1 MAKRIKKA
9 IVRPEQQQSW
19 LKRYGS
25 GESILDI
32 ANSEGYDKRT
42 VKRHV
47 EAGQQER
54 ERLNARVTVLK
65 DALER
70 HYMDLCNFAQKIET
84 EVMREEK
91 ITLREERLWKALRQ
105 HIPRSLLWQY
115 LSKWDQLLEKKSD
128 LQEEIKRKLERN
140 IKADAK
146 LMKLAS
152 DNDSIE
158 PFMQV
163 MLKFQ
168 IVAWARSRQG
178 LTLADN
184 LSSEE
189 AGKGL
194 VNLKYGAFNV
204 NKVSKD
210 EVTVIEDMIRK
221 HETKVIGWDES
232 KILAKIF
239 ADLKRLQKAI
249 GDEIAI
255 VTLRRVIP
263 GKCLYCPL

>member
-1 MAKRIKKA
+1 MAKRKKKP
-9 IVRPEQQQSW
+9 IVKLEQRREW
-19 LKRYGS
+19 LRRHDA
-25 GESILDI
+25 GESIPDI
-32 ANSEGYDKRT
+32 AKSEFYDVRT
-42 VKRHV
+42 VRRHV

-70 HYMDLCNFAQKIET
+70 HYRDLCNFAQKIEA

-115 LSKWDQLLEKKSD
+115 LNKWDELLEKKAD
-128 LQEEIKRKLERN
+128 LQEEIRRKLERM
-140 IKADAK
+140 IKSDAK
-146 LMKLAS
+146 LMKLAP

-158 PFMQV
+158 PFMQAI
-163 MLKFQ
+163 LKFQ
-168 IVAWARSRQG
+168 IDAWARGRQG
-178 LTLADN
+178 LTLANN

-194 VNLKYGAFNV
+194 INLKYGAFSL
-204 NKVSKD
+204 NKITKD
-210 EVTVIEDMIRK
+210 QVPVEKDLIMK
-221 HETKVIGWDES
+221 YETKVKGWDENKTLS
-232 KILAKIF
+232 KVFI
-239 ADLKRLQKAI
+239 DLKHLQKEI

-255 VTLRRVIP
+255 ITLRRVIP

>member
-1 MAKRIKKA
+1 MAKRKKKP
-9 IVRPEQQQSW
+9 IVKPEQRREW
-19 LKRYGS
+19 LRRHDA
-25 GESILDI
+25 GESIPDI
-32 ANSEGYDKRT
+32 AKSEFYDVRT
-42 VKRHV
+42 VRRHV

-70 HYMDLCNFAQKIET
+70 HYMDLCNFAQKIEA

-91 ITLREERLWKALRQ
+91 ITLREERLWKALKQ

-115 LSKWDQLLEKKSD
+115 LNKWDELLEKKTH
-128 LQEEIKRKLERN
+128 LQEEIKRQLERN
-140 IKADAK
+140 IKSDAK

-152 DNDSIE
+152 DNNGIE
-158 PFMQV
+158 PFMQAV
-163 MLKFQ
+163 LTFQ
-168 IVAWARSRQG
+168 IEAWARGRKG
-178 LTLADN
+178 LTSADSMHVEAAEKGSIN
-184 LSSEE
+184 LR
-189 AGKGL
+189 
-194 VNLKYGAFNV
+194 YGAFNL
-204 NKVSKD
+204 NKVSKH
-210 EVTVIEDMIRK
+210 EMAVIEDTIRK
-221 HETKVIGWDES
+221 HETKVNGWDEN

-239 ADLKRLQKAI
+239 TDLGRLKKEI